1 MWNRGRRYSNGADF
15 GDAEAFLHGGGE
27 KTKISCCDLG
37 GQRSLFRTSTML
49 PREEIL
55 ELLRSMGIDLPRK
68 TKLSDAELDK
78 RLCKALDSAQYLTRV
93 LPEPPLD
100 PSVYPSWFADPS
112 NPKLLKGVRRH
123 NMGEATFFAE
133 GKGNPYALYEN
144 AFWDLRQTLMG
155 IGNACDM
162 RLENGELYPLGVQN
176 KEDTSAIAM
185 RVLEVRQFDA
195 NTPIFLLVYQHDVLN
210 RVSPSSIAWLQDNID
225 NGRSMVKVHATVK
238 EQELLLRLLKQNSK
252 RLAKSYQPARRS
264 TESSFTLSFLL
275 PVGPLTAK
283 DHAKYN
289 TNNGCIVCGE
299 PAKLKCAKWKSLN
312 FAGGRPSMLSADSGK
327 YQSSMT
333 LNKFDIVQHHEK
345 KRIYTINTEELDEN
359 EPPEN
364 THGTSPFIVKVQ
376 LNSPN
381 ARGPAYQIMPDSG
394 VEGRTMLIYDQRR
407 TFEVMVWA
415 ARDPVLFESVADVV
429 RRTGERGLKTFC
441 WAMRTGDW
449 TLDICVDYLPDWQNW

>member
-1 MWNRGRRYSNGADF
+1 
-15 GDAEAFLHGGGE
+15 
-27 KTKISCCDLG
+27 
-37 GQRSLFRTSTML
+37 ML

-68 TKLSDAELDK
+68 TKLSDTELDK
-78 RLCKALDSAQYLTRV
+78 RLSKAVRAQYLTRV
-93 LPEPPLD
+93 LPAPPLD
-100 PSVYPSWFADPS
+100 PSVYLSWFADAS
-112 NPKLLKGVRRH
+112 KPKLLKGVRRH

-133 GKGNPYALYEN
+133 GKGNPYALPQN
-144 AFWDLRQTLMG
+144 ALWESATNVYG
-155 IGNACDM
+155 G
-162 RLENGELYPLGVQN
+162 LGMLQN

-185 RVLEVRQFDA
+185 MVLEVRQF
-195 NTPIFLLVYQHDVLN
+195 VHQHDVLN
-210 RVSPSSIAWLQDNID
+210 RISPSSININIAWLQEDID
-225 NGRSMVKVHATVK
+225 NGRSMVKMHATVK

-252 RLAKSYQPARRS
+252 RLAKSYQPLHRS

-299 PAKLKCAKWKSLN
+299 PAKSKCSRCAASLN
-312 FAGGRPSMLSADSGK
+312 LAGGRPHMLSESGK

-333 LNKFDIVQHHEK
+333 LTKYDIVRHHEK

-381 ARGPAYQIMPDSG
+381 ARGPAYQIMPDLG

-415 ARDPVLFESVADVV
+415 ARDPVVYESVADVV